1 MMRSQTYQR
10 NLLLSEF
17 YFRHF
22 RGKYSFFP
30 HFVFEYLFYFHRHG
44 SSAQDVNKREERKTL
59 GKRERPRRGNLRIN
73 FIVNL
78 VWNLVKMRRPLF
90 PSVISVVLLL
100 QCLAPDVFS
109 VTADYD
115 SIDMMSVTHN
125 LR

>member
-1 MMRSQTYQR
+1 M
-10 NLLLSEF
+10 
-17 YFRHF
+17 
-22 RGKYSFFP
+22 
-30 HFVFEYLFYFHRHG
+30 
-44 SSAQDVNKREERKTL
+44 AQALKTSTLNKREKRKTL

-78 VWNLVKMRRPLF
+78 VGNLVKMRRPLF

-100 QCLAPDVFS
+100 QCLAPDVFY